1 MKVVGVVSDAE
12 LLRYMVVGGRAS
24 TRFARSSSSFIRSL
38 DLKRGDQ
45 VEGKHVLLSH
55 WWANGFTYIYISI
68 KTGEG
73 RRAVNSYVCGVRI
86 ERLRLIVVLHA
97 AAV

>member
-38 DLKRGDQ
+38 DLKRG
-45 VEGKHVLLSH
+45 
-55 WWANGFTYIYISI
+55 AGFTDERRRWVAMAVAVGAHV
-68 KTGEG
+68 GERFIHG
-73 RRAVNSYVCGVRI
+73 QTSVG
-86 ERLRLIVVLHA
+86 
-97 AAV
+97 